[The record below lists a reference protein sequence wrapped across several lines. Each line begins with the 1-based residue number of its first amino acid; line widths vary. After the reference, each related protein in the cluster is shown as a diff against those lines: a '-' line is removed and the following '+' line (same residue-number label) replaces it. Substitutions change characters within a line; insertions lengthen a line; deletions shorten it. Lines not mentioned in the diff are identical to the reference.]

1 MSGVVA
7 IGPNARASQEASQEV
22 WASREASIALP
33 AEVFVSGVVVAIGP
47 DSRGSQEASQE
58 VWASIALP
66 AEVVVS
72 GVVVAIGPP
81 NSTGSQEASQ
91 EVWASIATSPTIHLN
106 SGARHVPAANHHRRR
121 WIEASSSDQR
131 KIEGGNA
138 RVARELELQHTTNS
152 QDVGVNSGV
161 VGNRG
166 EEGVW
171 AQIASLFSADTNG
184 RSLAIQHS
192 LFFQREA

>member
-1 MSGVVA
+1 M
-7 IGPNARASQEASQEV
+7 
-22 WASREASIALP
+22 
-33 AEVFVSGVVVAIGP
+33 
-47 DSRGSQEASQE
+47 
-58 VWASIALP
+58 
-66 AEVVVS
+66 
-72 GVVVAIGPP
+72 
-81 NSTGSQEASQ
+81 
-91 EVWASIATSPTIHLN
+91 
-106 SGARHVPAANHHRRR
+106 
-121 WIEASSSDQR
+121 
-131 KIEGGNA
+131 
-138 RVARELELQHTTNS
+138 RELGLVHQHKQATPCAKQPPRLRHTTNS